1 MEENYLDFGG
11 ITYYI
16 DLEAFD
22 KLLSIDGNLSPKTV
36 IDTVETKTFDDKGKL
51 TGSEISTTTTT
62 KNKEINIASYETL
75 RMFLEIVLT
84 YHDESDDTLGA
95 DRALEKTPLAY
106 KLAFNTLLA
115 YGILKEVEE
124 EK

>member
-11 ITYYI
+11 TTYYV

-36 IDTVETKTFDDKGKL
+36 LDTVETKTFDDKGKL

-62 KNKEINIASYETL
+62 KNKEINIATYETL

-95 DRALEKTPLAY
+95 DRALLGTPLSF
-106 KLAFNTLLA
+106 KISFNTLLKH
-115 YGILKEVEE
+115 GIIKELL
-124 EK
+124 

>member
-11 ITYYI
+11 TTYYV

-36 IDTVETKTFDDKGKL
+36 LDTVETKTFDEKGKL

-62 KNKEINIASYETL
+62 KNKEINIATYETL

-95 DRALEKTPLAY
+95 DRALLGTPLSF
-106 KLAFNTLLA
+106 KIAFNTLLKH
-115 YGILKEVEE
+115 GIIKELL
-124 EK
+124 

>member
-11 ITYYI
+11 VTYYI

-36 IDTVETKTFDDKGKL
+36 IDTVETETFDAEGKL
-51 TGSEISTTTTT
+51 LSTEISKTTIS
-62 KNKEINIASYETL
+62 KNKEINIATYETL
-75 RMFLEIVLT
+75 RMFLEMVLT

-95 DRALEKTPLAY
+95 DRALLSTPLSF
-106 KLAFNTLLA
+106 KISFNTLLKH
-115 YGILKEVEE
+115 GIIKEL
-124 EK
+124 

>member
-11 ITYYI
+11 TMYYI

-22 KLLSIDGNLSPKTV
+22 KLLSVDGNLSPKTV
-36 IDTVETKTFDDKGKL
+36 LDTVETKTFDEKGKL

-62 KNKEINIASYETL
+62 KNKEINIATYETL

-95 DRALEKTPLAY
+95 DRALSSTPLSF
-106 KLAFNTLLA
+106 KISFNTLLKH
-115 YGILKEVEE
+115 GIIKELL
-124 EK
+124 

>member
-22 KLLSIDGNLSPKTV
+22 ALLTIDGSIPPKKV
-36 IDTVETKTFDDKGKL
+36 IDTVETKSYDDKGKL
-51 TGSEISTTTTT
+51 TATEVTVTTTE
-62 KNKEINIASYETL
+62 KNKEINIATYETL

-84 YHDESDDTLGA
+84 YQDETDDTLGP
-95 DRALEKTPLAY
+95 DRALLTTPLSF
-106 KLAFNTLLA
+106 KISFNTLLKH
-115 YGILKEVEE
+115 GIIKELL
-124 EK
+124 

>member
-36 IDTVETKTFDDKGKL
+36 IDTVETETFDAEGKL
-51 TGSEISTTTTT
+51 IGSEISKTTTS
-62 KNKEINIASYETL
+62 KNKEINIATYETL
-75 RMFLEIVLT
+75 RMFLEMVLT

-95 DRALEKTPLAY
+95 DRALLSTPLSF
-106 KLAFNTLLA
+106 KISFNTLLKH
-115 YGILKEVEE
+115 GIIKELL
-124 EK
+124 

>member
-22 KLLSIDGNLSPKTV
+22 SLLTIDGSLSPKTV
-36 IDTVETKTFDDKGKL
+36 VDTVETKTFDDKGKL
-51 TGSEISTTTTT
+51 TGSEISTTTTS
-62 KNKEINIASYETL
+62 KNKEINIATYETL

-84 YHDESDDTLGA
+84 YNDESDDTLGA
-95 DRALEKTPLAY
+95 DRALLTTPLSF
-106 KLAFNTLLA
+106 KISFNTLLKH
-115 YGILKEVEE
+115 GIIKELI
-124 EK
+124 